1 MASSAVTRPMPYIH
15 ILSNSTMTNPH
26 PQHSILC
33 RHPTYAV
40 YTYSI
45 QLNNDQPTPSTWHPL
60 PSPDICRIYI
70 FYPTQQWPTHTLN
83 MASSQADRI
92 WIIAKMY
99 PIARY
104 NILFPRVYNWY
115 NKMMV
120 WYHNIASSAITR
132 PMPYIHIL
140 SNSTLTNPHPQHGIL
155 CHHPT
160 YAVYT
165 YSIQLNTHQ
174 PTPSTWHPLPS
185 PDLCRIYIFYPT
197 QHSPTHTLNMASSA
211 ITRHMPYIHILSNST
226 LTNPHPQHGIL
237 CRHPTYAVY
246 TYSIQLNTH
255 QPTPST

>member
-1 MASSAVTRPMPYIH
+1 
-15 ILSNSTMTNPH
+15 
-26 PQHSILC
+26 
-33 RHPTYAV
+33 
-40 YTYSI
+40 
-45 QLNNDQPTPSTWHPL
+45 
-60 PSPDICRIYI
+60 
-70 FYPTQQWPTHTLN
+70 
-83 MASSQADRI
+83 
-92 WIIAKMY
+92 MY

-185 PDLCRIYIFYPT
+185 PDICRIYIFYPT

-211 ITRHMPYIHILSNST
+211 VTRHMPYIHILSNSTLTNPHPQHSILCHHPTYAVYTYSIQLNTHQPTPSTWHPLPSPDLCRIYIFYPTQHSPTHTLNIASSAVTRPMPYIHILSNST

-246 TYSIQLNTH
+246 TYSIQLNND
-255 QPTPST
+255 QPTPTT